1 MIPAAGIG
9 ATTSR
14 RGADEVWSPSSDNDT
29 ENPTMQRRKFVIGMG
44 ALASGAAAVVGTGA
58 FSSVS
63 ATRNVDVEVADD
75 ASAYL
80 RLQGTGG
87 NNSDYVIDDGDG
99 GTLEI
104 DLSASNSEDV
114 SGGGEGV
121 NPDAVTEID
130 NVFTVE
136 NQGTQEVEVSI
147 SKSGDNDDLV
157 TFHPS
162 NGDYT
167 ANSLS
172 SSAVTLEPGDSTPVS
187 IKVDTEG
194 ETLSD
199 GTELLDSVTFNA
211 VATSS

>member
-63 ATRNVDVEVADD
+63 ATRDVEVEVADD

-80 RLQGTGG
+80 RLEGTGG
-87 NNSDYVIDDGDG
+87 ANSEYVTDNGDG
-99 GTLEI
+99 GTLTI
-104 DLSASNSEDV
+104 DLDSDNETSA
-114 SGGGEGV
+114 GGEGV
-121 NPDAVTEID
+121 NPDAVTKID

-136 NQGTQEVEVSI
+136 NQGTQEVEVDI

-167 ANSLS
+167 VDPLS
-172 SSAVTLEPGDSTPVS
+172 DSAETLGAGDSTPVS

-211 VATSS
+211 VATPSS